1 LYDTIEREHVS
12 VIFSKE
18 HQGALARIKQD
29 TDPRVMRVLLPAVSY
44 DGEMKLKNGG
54 QNLKQK
60 LRSHVDI
67 DFDGYIIPPK
77 EPIHVNENDK
87 FQILGNK
94 SPTFSRGSYRLNFG
108 GRVLLPSVKNFQ
120 LCDVNACKDKKDVDI
135 TDLSDIML
143 QFGKVD
149 SNDFHL
155 DFKGGITPFQA
166 FGIMLA
172 QFNFSF

>member
-1 LYDTIEREHVS
+1 
-12 VIFSKE
+12 
-18 HQGALARIKQD
+18 
-29 TDPRVMRVLLPAVSY
+29 M
-44 DGEMKLKNGG
+44 
-54 QNLKQK
+54 
-60 LRSHVDI
+60 
-67 DFDGYIIPPK
+67 
-77 EPIHVNENDK
+77 
-87 FQILGNK
+87 
-94 SPTFSRGSYRLNFG
+94 
-108 GRVLLPSVKNFQ
+108 LLPSVKNFQ